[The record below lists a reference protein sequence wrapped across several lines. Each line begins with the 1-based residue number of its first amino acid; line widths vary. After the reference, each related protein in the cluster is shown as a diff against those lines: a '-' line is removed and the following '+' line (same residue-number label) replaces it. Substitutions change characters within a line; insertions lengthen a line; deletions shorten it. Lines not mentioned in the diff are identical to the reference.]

1 MRAWILSSVMSTRRL
16 VSLMDVEDSLYSDGE
31 TQPGPHPVTVWFTLA
46 LYARFVEGPPVSD
59 DVSELCDLG
68 KLVRHAR
75 HLSHGDPQ
83 VQRHRGGQRLRN
95 HGPGEHDL
103 AVFHRT
109 HRGPVLLHGKGAR
122 GLAPHRRGHPVFGD
136 AGYEL

>member
-1 MRAWILSSVMSTRRL
+1 MRVWILSSVMSTRRV
-16 VSLMDVEDSLYSDGE
+16 VSLMEVEDSLYSDSE
-31 TQPGPHPVTVWFTLA
+31 TPAWPDPHAVTVWFTLDFF
-46 LYARFVEGPPVSD
+46 ARSFKGPPVSD

-83 VQRHRGGQRLRN
+83 IQWHRGGQRLWN

-109 HRGPVLLHGKGAR
+109 HRGPVLLHGEG
-122 GLAPHRRGHPVFGD
+122 
-136 AGYEL
+136 